1 MKRNTMRFFKIL
13 YVDYFLEIGPL
24 QWRQLKN
31 YENALKADHAQH
43 LKVTN
48 DNAERVVA
56 LIQQYNL
63 LHIRDEVI
71 KLF

>member
-1 MKRNTMRFFKIL
+1 MERI
-13 YVDYFLEIGPL
+13 
-24 QWRQLKN
+24 KN
-31 YENALKADHAQH
+31 DENALKADHAQY

-63 LHIRDEVI
+63 LHIRDEKI
-71 KLF
+71 KLFQEHSKKLPPCKKTVLNY